1 MSAGARR
8 SRLTAWIFVGPAMA
22 LFAVFFAYPLVASL
36 VQSFQTDDRGETVWA
51 GLDNYTRLFGDELF
65 GKSLVNTG
73 LILIVQVPLMTIL
86 ALITAQ
92 ILNQSWLKMR
102 SGYRIAYFLP
112 AVTTLVAYAIVFRVL
127 LRADNGVMNHLLGM
141 VGVSPIDWLHDPF
154 WAKVALIA
162 SITWRWTGYNM
173 VIILAGLQAIPK
185 EQYEAA
191 SVDGAGAFTT
201 YVKVIVPQ
209 LRPVILFCLITSTIG
224 TLQLFDEPYLLT
236 QGGPDNAT
244 LTPLV
249 HLYKI
254 GFDQLDFGYA
264 SAIAWAIVAITGV
277 VSFVQFKFVG
287 RNK

>member
-1 MSAGARR
+1 MGLRK
-8 SRLTAWIFVGPAMA
+8 SRLTAWIFVGPAIA

-51 GLDNYTRLFGDELF
+51 GFDNYSRLFGDELF
-65 GKSLVNTG
+65 GKSLINTG
-73 LILIVQVPLMTIL
+73 LILIVQVPVMTVL
-86 ALITAQ
+86 ALIVAQ
-92 ILNQSWLKMR
+92 ILNQSWLKLR

-127 LRADNGVMNHLLGM
+127 LRADNGVMNHLLGYL
-141 VGVSPIDWLHDPF
+141 GVAPIDWLHDPF

-173 VIILAGLQAIPK
+173 VIILAGLQSIPK

-191 SVDGAGAFTT
+191 SVDGAGALTT

-254 GFDQLDFGYA
+254 GFEQLDFGYA
-264 SAIAWAIVAITGV
+264 SAIAWAVVAIIGV
-277 VSFVQFKFVG
+277 LSFVQFKFLG
-287 RNK
+287 RRE